1 MQKAEAA
8 IKLLRDI
15 EGVSI
20 QADGDDIREIHVLTT
35 STRPAKQIVRDVQ
48 TLLLTRFQRQID
60 HRVVSVAFAAADHAR
75 SDHNSVTPAPRSS
88 PAPAE
93 APRATVS
100 PTPAP
105 SPAPVDDRIRFAS
118 ANVFITGARVQAQVE
133 LKWKGLPRTGSASGL
148 GTRDSAHRLVASATL
163 GAVQEFLEDDVA
175 LSLEGIEIVRLGRR
189 DTVVVA
195 LDLIAHREHKC
206 LAGCCTIE
214 NDVPQAVAL
223 ATLAA
228 VNRVLGGLPTK
239 EPTEYVLR
247 PTST

>member
-60 HRVVSVAFAAADHAR
+60 HRVVSVAFASADAR
-75 SDHNSVTPAPRSS
+75 GDHSSVAPASRPSA
-88 PAPAE
+88 APAE
-93 APRATVS
+93 APLATVS

-105 SPAPVDDRIRFAS
+105 VAVDDRIRFAS

-195 LDLIAHREHKC
+195 LDLISHREHKC

-214 NDVPQAVAL
+214 SDVPQAVAL

>member
-15 EGVSI
+15 EGVNI

-60 HRVVSVAFAAADHAR
+60 HRVVSVAFASADAR
-75 SDHNSVTPAPRSS
+75 GDHNSVTPAARPSA
-88 PAPAE
+88 APAE
-93 APRATVS
+93 APLATVS
-100 PTPAP
+100 PTSTPAP
-105 SPAPVDDRIRFAS
+105 AAVDDRIRFAS

-195 LDLIAHREHKC
+195 LDLIAHREHKS